1 MTYKNLLGNKIKELR
16 GDTSLRDFA
25 EKIGISHT
33 YLSSLEKGVD
43 PRTNKPVNVTAD
55 TIIRIG
61 DKLGINPHELFAL
74 DLEDKSERN
83 FSYSSHEVV
92 FPEEVPIAPG
102 TSSIYGNHQDNLE
115 YFSDKP
121 ELMDIYK
128 EIHNSESLQLL
139 FDSAK
144 DLTPQDLETV
154 LMIIKGI
161 KSERNKD

>member
-1 MTYKNLLGNKIKELR
+1 MDKTFNKKLFGSKLRALRKNHSLTQQDLSNRTGFSQNTISNWENGNREP
-16 GDTSLRDFA
+16 DS
-25 EKIGISHT
+25 
-33 YLSSLEKGVD
+33 
-43 PRTNKPVNVTAD
+43 
-55 TIIRIG
+55 IG
-61 DKLGINPHELFAL
+61 DLVKLADSLSVPVSYFVDNSINPVSDWRSDF
-74 DLEDKSERN
+74 N
-83 FSYSSHEVV
+83 M
-92 FPEEVPIAPG
+92 PEFTDTP
-102 TSSIYGNHQDNLE
+102 YGDHAANLE